1 MADTNSTIE
10 RRQEMLDM
18 QKRLEEGD
26 ARMQRIEESI
36 TEILDIIQTA
46 KGFFKVLGLIG
57 TSVKWLAGLGTAAIV
72 FYNLIFHPP
81 KV

>member
-57 TSVKWLAGLGTAAIV
+57 TSVKWLAGLGTAAVV
-72 FYNLIFHPP
+72 FYNILFHPP
-81 KV
+81 KA

>member
-1 MADTNSTIE
+1 MGETTE
-10 RRQEMLDM
+10 RREEMREM
-18 QKRLEEGD
+18 QKRLAEGD
-26 ARMQRIEESI
+26 ARMQRIEESMA
-36 TEILDIIQTA
+36 EILEIFQKA
-46 KGFFKVLGLIG
+46 KGFFSVLGLIA

>member
-57 TSVKWLAGLGTAAIV
+57 TSVKWLAGLGTAAVV